1 MNRKILFNDGWEFAK
16 SDLSAESCEGL
27 KFEPVSVPH
36 DWLIFNTLNLYEN
49 SIGWYRK
56 NYVHNEEGKRVLLY
70 FEGVYMD
77 SWLYVNG
84 KYIGTWKYGYSSF
97 EHDITDALRKGP
109 NEILLKVV
117 YQSPNSRWYSG
128 AGIYRNVW
136 LKTREENHI
145 TTDGVYIST
154 RKTQDGWRV
163 EIDTDLVIKED
174 LRLTHRLYHEGKET
188 AAVSRTVSPRGNGTG
203 KSAIT
208 DSQVMYIEN
217 PLLWSPDSPNL
228 YKLETVL
235 EKESGEPIEILPHN
249 VGFRTIEM
257 DPDRG
262 LIFNGEK
269 MKIYGVCEHH
279 DLGALGAAFNRAAMA
294 RRMKILKE
302 MGINAIR
309 TAHNMPAPE
318 LMDLADE
325 MGFLINCEAFD
336 MWERPKTTY
345 DYARFFNEWVEAD
358 VRSWVM
364 RDRNHPC
371 LILWSIGNEIYDTHA
386 DEKRGLEI
394 TKMLKELVEKYDPKK
409 NAPVTFG
416 SNFMPWDNTQ
426 KCADVLKVVGYNYA
440 AQYYNKHHA
449 KYPDWVIYGS
459 ETSSTVQSRGIYHF
473 PYEQS
478 IMSDDDEQCSVLG
491 NCSTSW
497 GARSTEEVIIS
508 DRDVPFSLGQF
519 IWSGFD
525 YIGEPTPY
533 QTKNSYFGQID
544 TATFKKD
551 TFYIY
556 QAEWTDYRKNP
567 MVHVFPY
574 WDFNPGQLIDVRVC
588 SNAPL
593 IELFFNGKSMG
604 RFEIDHKN
612 GNQLLGHWKIPYEPG
627 EIKAVAYDEN
637 GNVIATDIRRSFGDA
652 ARIRLKPDKYTL
664 KSNGRDIIFLEISME
679 DKDGNPVE
687 NANNRVFVKVTGSG
701 SLVGLDNGDSTD
713 YDQYKG
719 LTRRLFSGKLMALIG
734 STFEPGKVF
743 VEVSSKGM
751 EPAYIEFESLPD
763 SSDLTGVA
771 PLAANMDYPVVMGTP
786 DEITVRKIEIVVEG
800 DTKLN
805 KDRNT
810 VAVKAVLHPADT
822 TYKEV
827 EWSIVNVAG
836 IPINTARL
844 ETNGLTAKVTAV
856 ADGDFYLRCTSK
868 NGTDKTKLIS
878 QLEFTASGIGTA
890 YKNPYDFISAGLY
903 DYNKGEV
910 GNGNDKGICPMH
922 DAQTVVGFK
931 DIDFGPVGSN
941 RITMPIFTL
950 NGEAY
955 PIQIWEGIPGEE
967 GSVFLTEVIYQ
978 KPTIWN
984 VYQPETYILP
994 RRLKGIKTISFVFFN
1009 RLHFKGFSFDMIN
1022 RAFEKNYA
1030 CECDK
1035 IYGDD
1040 YAVMEN
1046 NAVHAGNN
1054 VSIEFYDMDFTE
1066 KGASKITISGKSN
1079 IDKNSIVILAENE
1092 KGESRGLVVFEASDD
1107 MAERTFEIERITG
1120 KNKISFVF
1128 LPGSNFDFMW
1138 FKFEE

>member
-1 MNRKILFNDGWEFAK
+1 
-16 SDLSAESCEGL
+16 
-27 KFEPVSVPH
+27 
-36 DWLIFNTLNLYEN
+36 
-49 SIGWYRK
+49 
-56 NYVHNEEGKRVLLY
+56 
-70 FEGVYMD
+70 
-77 SWLYVNG
+77 
-84 KYIGTWKYGYSSF
+84 
-97 EHDITDALRKGP
+97 
-109 NEILLKVV
+109 
-117 YQSPNSRWYSG
+117 
-128 AGIYRNVW
+128 
-136 LKTREENHI
+136 
-145 TTDGVYIST
+145 
-154 RKTQDGWRV
+154 
-163 EIDTDLVIKED
+163 
-174 LRLTHRLYHEGKET
+174 
-188 AAVSRTVSPRGNGTG
+188 
-203 KSAIT
+203 
-208 DSQVMYIEN
+208 MYIEN

-533 QTKNSYFGQID
+533 HTKNSYFGQID
-544 TATFKKD
+544 TATYKKD

-574 WDFNPGQLIDVRVC
+574 WDFNP
-588 SNAPL
+588 
-593 IELFFNGKSMG
+593 
-604 RFEIDHKN
+604 
-612 GNQLLGHWKIPYEPG
+612 
-627 EIKAVAYDEN
+627 
-637 GNVIATDIRRSFGDA
+637 
-652 ARIRLKPDKYTL
+652 
-664 KSNGRDIIFLEISME
+664 
-679 DKDGNPVE
+679 
-687 NANNRVFVKVTGSG
+687 
-701 SLVGLDNGDSTD
+701 
-713 YDQYKG
+713 
-719 LTRRLFSGKLMALIG
+719 
-734 STFEPGKVF
+734 
-743 VEVSSKGM
+743 VSSLTL
-751 EPAYIEFESLPD
+751 ESAPTPPD
-763 SSDLTGVA
+763 
-771 PLAANMDYPVVMGTP
+771 
-786 DEITVRKIEIVVEG
+786 
-800 DTKLN
+800 
-805 KDRNT
+805 
-810 VAVKAVLHPADT
+810 
-822 TYKEV
+822 
-827 EWSIVNVAG
+827 
-836 IPINTARL
+836 
-844 ETNGLTAKVTAV
+844 
-856 ADGDFYLRCTSK
+856 
-868 NGTDKTKLIS
+868 
-878 QLEFTASGIGTA
+878 
-890 YKNPYDFISAGLY
+890 
-903 DYNKGEV
+903 
-910 GNGNDKGICPMH
+910 
-922 DAQTVVGFK
+922 
-931 DIDFGPVGSN
+931 
-941 RITMPIFTL
+941 
-950 NGEAY
+950 
-955 PIQIWEGIPGEE
+955 
-967 GSVFLTEVIYQ
+967 
-978 KPTIWN
+978 
-984 VYQPETYILP
+984 
-994 RRLKGIKTISFVFFN
+994 
-1009 RLHFKGFSFDMIN
+1009 
-1022 RAFEKNYA
+1022 
-1030 CECDK
+1030 
-1035 IYGDD
+1035 
-1040 YAVMEN
+1040 
-1046 NAVHAGNN
+1046 
-1054 VSIEFYDMDFTE
+1054 
-1066 KGASKITISGKSN
+1066 
-1079 IDKNSIVILAENE
+1079 
-1092 KGESRGLVVFEASDD
+1092 
-1107 MAERTFEIERITG
+1107 
-1120 KNKISFVF
+1120 
-1128 LPGSNFDFMW
+1128 
-1138 FKFEE
+1138 